1 MQTRRLTAQWLGSLV
16 RFILLQGC
24 LGRREMEVEGAGGDG
39 GDGTEGGEECEPLSG
54 Q

>member
-1 MQTRRLTAQWLGSLV
+1 MQTRRLTAQWLGLLV

-24 LGRREMEVEGAGGDG
+24 LGGEVEGWRDRGMED
-39 GDGTEGGEECEPLSG
+39 GGEECEPLSG